1 MNKKII
7 PIKGMHCRSCEILVE
22 DELMKVNGVK
32 KAVVSE
38 KNGVAEIHFQGKFE
52 NEQIEKAVCS
62 AGYTIGIND
71 KKSLFSK
78 NMQDYKD
85 LGFVFLIL
93 VIFYFIGKELG
104 LFNLSLTNGG
114 SYSSLP
120 IVFLVGLTAGI
131 STCMALVGGL
141 VLAASARFVEK
152 HPQSSAFEKFKPHLI
167 FNAGRIVSFF
177 ILGGIIG
184 YAGSFFQ
191 LSTTALGFLTI
202 IVGGVMVLMG
212 LQLTEIFPRLS
223 GWQFTLPK
231 GISRAFGIKE
241 QSEKE
246 YSHKNSFIL
255 GASTFFLPCGFTQA
269 MQLFAISSGKPLV
282 GALTMGVFAIG
293 TAPGLLGIGGL
304 TSVVKGANAKLFF
317 KFAGLVVIFMAIFNI
332 SNGLNL
338 SGIDVNAFLKP
349 KVNSVINDPNVKVEN
364 GVQIVRMT
372 QTANGYS
379 PNSFTIRK
387 NIPVKWI
394 VTSENAFS
402 CAASIVSEKLGIRKN
417 LQAGEN
423 IIEFTPTE
431 EGLVR
436 FTCSMGMYSG
446 SFNIVGNES
455 SSTPS
460 RYNSAQFV
468 CWRRVWVWSK
478 TAKTGGSGR

>member
-1 MNKKII
+1 MN
-7 PIKGMHCRSCEILVE
+7 E
-22 DELMKVNGVK
+22 
-32 KAVVSE
+32 
-38 KNGVAEIHFQGKFE
+38 
-52 NEQIEKAVCS
+52 
-62 AGYTIGIND
+62 
-71 KKSLFSK
+71 
-78 NMQDYKD
+78 
-85 LGFVFLIL
+85 
-93 VIFYFIGKELG
+93 KELG

-255 GASTFFLPCGFTQA
+255 GASTFFLPCF
-269 MQLFAISSGKPLV
+269 LAIYSSMFIIGPGRKS
-282 GALTMGVFAIG
+282 AIIIMMSSIRS
-293 TAPGLLGIGGL
+293 GLS
-304 TSVVKGANAKLFF
+304 SV
-317 KFAGLVVIFMAIFNI
+317 
-332 SNGLNL
+332 
-338 SGIDVNAFLKP
+338 
-349 KVNSVINDPNVKVEN
+349 
-364 GVQIVRMT
+364 T
-372 QTANGYS
+372 
-379 PNSFTIRK
+379 
-387 NIPVKWI
+387 
-394 VTSENAFS
+394 
-402 CAASIVSEKLGIRKN
+402 
-417 LQAGEN
+417 
-423 IIEFTPTE
+423 
-431 EGLVR
+431 
-436 FTCSMGMYSG
+436 
-446 SFNIVGNES
+446 
-455 SSTPS
+455 
-460 RYNSAQFV
+460 
-468 CWRRVWVWSK
+468 
-478 TAKTGGSGR
+478 